1 MADTDESK
9 EETETFNHEEVSD
22 DIPQSLLSYCQA
34 SMKRAS
40 VCEGLI
46 LQDLE
51 DLPVSHHVEGLIKLP
66 FGLERDSRTQSEKVQ
81 MSCEMCSETGDS
93 SMQNGGA
100 VKSSSETKG
109 EKPLCEEVQRKEQ
122 RLQREKDFQEEL
134 RKITETE
141 KLRQLELELIRRG
154 AQEKIE
160 QELLLQQELMGN
172 LKRQVE
178 QERRRIDEERKTR
191 EKEKERQREE
201 ESKRKREEERVRM
214 KEEQSRRREEDR
226 KKREEERRIEGED
239 KRKKEEEKESKC
251 KEDKQQRKMKEEE
264 KNKEEEEKRKGE
276 KWKKEESKCVE
287 DEQKMGEENK
297 KKREQERVQ
306 MKEEQNRG
314 REEDKKKRDEEGKR
328 FEDEKRRWEEED
340 KRKREGRKTTDEE
353 SEKFKFVGMNLQE
366 ECDEERREEE
376 QKKKKRNENRSLEE
390 ERNRDNEETRWK
402 KEERKVRDSHFRR
415 EEMIGLAEEGEK
427 KKKGDADTEVLK
439 NEEKEEE
446 KERKR
451 EEEEILIQVM
461 RITKREDEKRQN
473 EKEKMLRDD
482 MRKKEEDNNKVEE
495 EREKRSAEALMR
507 TDLKEM
513 RTEEEEK
520 QKVKVWTE
528 RTRMDGEWTRQEDEC
543 SSEKDRTLVKEGK
556 DQKNRYEE
564 MIQSLDMKRLELKEP
579 KRKTNHQMEKQE
591 VEIRRL
597 SDKEYRKSEE
607 ETSVHED
614 AEDRKGPGQQT
625 GETNTERQKDKWE
638 TGARSMEEDVK
649 LGVEKRNAC
658 EEEKTDGENRLI
670 EETGDRE
677 RRDESDEEEMMTTR
691 KNLKEKI
698 RDGKWDSSGSD
709 PTSLL
714 SSGIKSDKHICLT
727 SANEAME
734 QQHSEAKPRPS
745 SCFSPAFLP
754 EHTEHKR
761 LSWMTE
767 CVSWSQLSLQNRRKQ
782 KRSAWSSRG
791 RRRVAG
797 ACSPPPLCPHTLLR
811 SSGWKSLQEVTTL
824 TLEDLSSCCLSTLL
838 QCHHLRSLTLRRCG
852 LRSVEGISQLKDL
865 CFVDLQE
872 NDISSVDCENM
883 TGLRVLQLSH
893 NKLKSIHGLGGAE
906 SLDVLDLSYN
916 SITRIAGLES
926 AKRLQ
931 KLLVHHNQ
939 LISTKG
945 LRDVYTLL
953 HLDCSHN
960 HLASVEGLDGSALL
974 HTLDLSSN
982 SLSEP
987 PSLNNQVLLRTL
999 HLDDNSISSLQ
1010 GLAGCWLPL
1019 LQHLSASQNRITQL
1033 PNLTDFVSLESL
1045 DVRFNCLSELQN
1057 VCESLEGCHFLRE
1070 ALLSGNPVEQ
1080 ERGWRL
1086 ALHRALPGL
1095 RARPVNLDPFLVFC
1109 QAQLQQTL
1117 ALQQRHSSELSKA
1130 SSPTLETHCWYL
1142 TTALQLAEDHRL
1154 AHENGHTS
1162 EVLSK
1167 THPEMGCASPEKI
1180 ADYPQSESVEASVIP
1195 NMSNIKDRHLRFRD
1209 QPVEENHHNTSDT
1222 TGSRTKS
1229 TEPKIREI
1237 RFLELDEEP
1246 PSSVYDLDLKDR
1258 AAGVIQQRWR
1268 KYKQKHGNTDAPFIM
1283 NKGGDK
1289 GKVVGP
1295 SFFSRSTISQEHAAA
1310 VIQAFWRGFIV
1321 RRRLASAL
1329 AAVMCLDDGED
1340 DILEE
1345 VDMEEFVFDEPAIEE
1360 HWKVSIS
1367 DDLPPR
1373 HHIALEQ
1380 SVAAKSPVT
1389 ELPLQGAL
1397 QPPPTWIPKQA
1408 WMAEQQDELELQP
1421 TPAEGFNRSQPPGSV
1436 SAHCGLSE
1444 TSEKILEEW
1453 GFTDR
1458 RTALLMLKRAQKMKS
1473 AKHKQKLRVGVAELG
1488 LQQTKQTRRQHDQ
1501 RQLQTDA
1508 YQSDRLSDREPF
1520 LPGLSSSVLSGG
1532 RVQLVADSSHVD
1544 CGPCAN
1550 TSPVSRPFK
1559 LNTSPHRH
1567 ILGHSMICWHPVQTL
1582 RVRSGDGLP
1591 VYTYTRDEL
1600 LGLQLHAT
1608 SKPFLD
1614 PELDATSVKT
1624 RKRGCRAGIKVKNRR
1639 RGYKPVLPSVIIGNV
1654 RSLCNKVDEL
1664 SACVRYDRMYRQSSL
1679 MCFSESWLSEKI
1691 PESHVKIDGF
1701 TLRRMDRDLSVTAK
1715 KQGGGVCTYVNER
1728 WCHPS
1733 HVTVKERVCD
1743 ENVELLVVSCRPYY
1757 LPREIS
1763 HIIVTVVYIPPSAN
1777 GKRAIETV
1785 SKVTHKLQSS
1795 SLDALFIIT
1804 GDFNHCSLSS
1814 TLPSFR
1820 QMVKCPMRGKRIIDL
1835 FYTNIKDGFYSSAL
1849 PPLGNS
1855 DHNLVLLRSRY
1866 TPAVQKQP
1874 VTFRA
1879 MRVWT
1884 EEACETLRG
1893 CFECTDWSVF
1903 TEGCD
1908 CDDVDDIADTVT
1920 CYVNF
1925 CTDLVLPCKQ
1935 VKVFANNKPWVTR
1948 G

>member
-1 MADTDESK
+1 MTAVPRLRRRLKVVQERKDLIMADTDESK

-34 SMKRAS
+34 STKRAS

-51 DLPVSHHVEGLIKLP
+51 DLPVSHHAEGLINLL
-66 FGLERDSRTQSEKVQ
+66 FDLERDSRTQSEKMQ
-81 MSCEMCSETGDS
+81 MSCETYSETGDS
-93 SMQNGGA
+93 SVQKGGA
-100 VKSSSETKG
+100 VKSSSETTA
-109 EKPLCEEVQRKEQ
+109 EKPLCEEEQRTEQ

-178 QERRRIDEERKTR
+178 QEKRRIEEERKTR
-191 EKEKERQREE
+191 EKEKEGQREE
-201 ESKRKREEERVRM
+201 ESKRKREEERVHTE
-214 KEEQSRRREEDR
+214 KEQSRRREEDK

-251 KEDKQQRKMKEEE
+251 KEDEQKRKMREEE
-264 KNKEEEEKRKGE
+264 KKNKEEEEKSKEE

-287 DEQKMGEENK
+287 DEQKRKMGEENK
-297 KKREQERVQ
+297 KKREQERVR
-306 MKEEQNRG
+306 MKEEQNRR
-314 REEDKKKRDEEGKR
+314 REENKKKRDEEGKR

-340 KRKREGRKTTDEE
+340 KRKRQGRKTTDEE

-366 ECDEERREEE
+366 ECDGERREEE
-376 QKKKKRNENRSLEE
+376 QKKKKRNENRSHEE
-390 ERNRDNEETRWK
+390 ERDRDNEETRWR
-402 KEERKVRDSHFRR
+402 KEERNVKDFHFRT
-415 EEMIGLAEEGEK
+415 EERIGLVEEGEK
-427 KKKGDADTEVLK
+427 KQKGDADTEVEE
-439 NEEKEEE
+439 NEGK
-446 KERKR
+446 
-451 EEEEILIQVM
+451 EEEILIQVM
-461 RITKREDEKRQN
+461 RNMEQEDEKRPN
-473 EKEKMLRDD
+473 EKEKMLKDE

-495 EREKRSAEALMR
+495 EKEKRSAEALMR
-507 TDLKEM
+507 MDLQEM

-520 QKVKVWTE
+520 QKVKVWTK
-528 RTRMDGEWTRQEDEC
+528 RTRMDGELTRKEDDC
-543 SSEKDRTLVKEGK
+543 RTEKDRKLVKEGK
-556 DQKNRYEE
+556 DQKKRDEGT
-564 MIQSLDMKRLELKEP
+564 IQSYMKHLELKEP
-579 KRKTNHQMEKQE
+579 TWKTNHQMEKQE
-591 VEIRRL
+591 IEIRRL

-607 ETSVHED
+607 EASVHED
-614 AEDRKGPGQQT
+614 AEDCKGHGQQT
-625 GETNTERQKDKWE
+625 GDTNTERQKDEWE

-649 LGVEKRNAC
+649 LGVEKGNAC

-670 EETGDRE
+670 EETGGRE
-677 RRDESDEEEMMTTR
+677 RRDESDEEEMMSTR
-691 KNLKEKI
+691 KNLKEKN
-698 RDGKWDSSGSD
+698 GSD
-709 PTSLL
+709 PTRLL
-714 SSGIKSDKHICLT
+714 SSGVKSDKHICLT

-734 QQHSEAKPRPS
+734 QPHPEAKPRPS
-745 SCFSPAFLP
+745 SCFSPAHLP

-782 KRSAWSSRG
+782 KRSAWSRRG

-797 ACSPPPLCPHTLLR
+797 ACSPPPLCPQTLLR

-824 TLEDLSSCCLSTLL
+824 TLEDLSTCCLSTLV
-838 QCHHLRSLTLRRCG
+838 QCHRLRSLTLRRCG

-883 TGLRVLQLSH
+883 TCLRVLQLSH

-1045 DVRFNCLSELQN
+1045 DLRFNCLSELQN
-1057 VCESLEGCHFLRE
+1057 VCESLEGCYFLRE

-1086 ALHRALPGL
+1086 VLHRALPGL
-1095 RARPVNLDPFLVFC
+1095 RARPVNLDPFLMFC

-1130 SSPTLETHCWYL
+1130 SSPTLQTHCWYL
-1142 TTALQLAEDHRL
+1142 TAALQLAEDHRL

-1162 EVLSK
+1162 VSSKVLTK
-1167 THPEMGCASPEKI
+1167 THPEKTPEVGCASPEKI

-1209 QPVEENHHNTSDT
+1209 QPAEENHHNTSDT

-1229 TEPKIREI
+1229 TDTKMREI
-1237 RFLELDEEP
+1237 NFLKLDEEP
-1246 PSSVYDLDLKDR
+1246 PSSVYDLDLKNR

-1283 NKGGDK
+1283 NQGGDE
-1289 GKVVGP
+1289 GKMVGP
-1295 SFFSRSTISQEHAAA
+1295 SCVSRSTVSQEHAAA

-1345 VDMEEFVFDEPAIEE
+1345 VDMEEFVFDE
-1360 HWKVSIS
+1360 
-1367 DDLPPR
+1367 
-1373 HHIALEQ
+1373 
-1380 SVAAKSPVT
+1380 SPVT
-1389 ELPLQGAL
+1389 ELSLQGAL
-1397 QPPPTWIPKQA
+1397 QPPPTWIPKEA

-1421 TPAEGFNRSQPPGSV
+1421 TPAEGFNRSQPPASV

-1458 RTALLMLKRAQKMKS
+1458 RTALLLLKRAQKMKS
-1473 AKHKQKLRVGVAELG
+1473 AKHKQKHSVGVAELG
-1488 LQQTKQTRRQHDQ
+1488 LQQTKQTRRQRDQ

-1508 YQSDRLSDREPF
+1508 SQSDRLSDREPF

-1544 CGPCAN
+1544 GPQLCGACAN
-1550 TSPVSRPFK
+1550 TSLVSRPFK
-1559 LNTSPHRH
+1559 PNTSPHRH
-1567 ILGHSMICWHPVQTL
+1567 NLGHSSRDVSSQLAPSASSTKEHISFRGKPVQL
-1582 RVRSGDGLP
+1582 SG
-1591 VYTYTRDEL
+1591 
-1600 LGLQLHAT
+1600 
-1608 SKPFLD
+1608 F
-1614 PELDATSVKT
+1614 
-1624 RKRGCRAGIKVKNRR
+1624 
-1639 RGYKPVLPSVIIGNV
+1639 
-1654 RSLCNKVDEL
+1654 
-1664 SACVRYDRMYRQSSL
+1664 
-1679 MCFSESWLSEKI
+1679 W
-1691 PESHVKIDGF
+1691 
-1701 TLRRMDRDLSVTAK
+1701 
-1715 KQGGGVCTYVNER
+1715 GGGKKRDRSKTF
-1728 WCHPS
+1728 S
-1733 HVTVKERVCD
+1733 HK
-1743 ENVELLVVSCRPYY
+1743 
-1757 LPREIS
+1757 
-1763 HIIVTVVYIPPSAN
+1763 
-1777 GKRAIETV
+1777 
-1785 SKVTHKLQSS
+1785 
-1795 SLDALFIIT
+1795 
-1804 GDFNHCSLSS
+1804 
-1814 TLPSFR
+1814 
-1820 QMVKCPMRGKRIIDL
+1820 
-1835 FYTNIKDGFYSSAL
+1835 
-1849 PPLGNS
+1849 
-1855 DHNLVLLRSRY
+1855 
-1866 TPAVQKQP
+1866 
-1874 VTFRA
+1874 
-1879 MRVWT
+1879 
-1884 EEACETLRG
+1884 
-1893 CFECTDWSVF
+1893 
-1903 TEGCD
+1903 
-1908 CDDVDDIADTVT
+1908 
-1920 CYVNF
+1920 
-1925 CTDLVLPCKQ
+1925 
-1935 VKVFANNKPWVTR
+1935 
-1948 G
+1948 

>member
-1117 ALQQRHSSELSKA
+1117 ALQQRHSSELS
-1130 SSPTLETHCWYL
+1130 
-1142 TTALQLAEDHRL
+1142 
-1154 AHENGHTS
+1154 
-1162 EVLSK
+1162 
-1167 THPEMGCASPEKI
+1167 
-1180 ADYPQSESVEASVIP
+1180 
-1195 NMSNIKDRHLRFRD
+1195 
-1209 QPVEENHHNTSDT
+1209 
-1222 TGSRTKS
+1222 
-1229 TEPKIREI
+1229 
-1237 RFLELDEEP
+1237 
-1246 PSSVYDLDLKDR
+1246 R

-1567 ILGHSMICWHPVQTL
+1567 ILGHSTAYSMQKADEDALRSDLGRSLDSCCSLRTSPVPSGTDKTDLEDMGDKCDSNVSSSKKRRHRTTFTSAQLEELEKVFQKTHYPDVYVREQL
-1582 RVRSGDGLP
+1582 AMRTELTEARVQVWFQNR
-1591 VYTYTRDEL
+1591 R
-1600 LGLQLHAT
+1600 A
-1608 SKPFLD
+1608 KW
-1614 PELDATSVKT
+1614 
-1624 RKRGCRAGIKVKNRR
+1624 RKR
-1639 RGYKPVLPSVIIGNV
+1639 
-1654 RSLCNKVDEL
+1654 E
-1664 SACVRYDRMYRQSSL
+1664 RYGQIQQAKTHFAATY
-1679 MCFSESWLSEKI
+1679 
-1691 PESHVKIDGF
+1691 
-1701 TLRRMDRDLSVTAK
+1701 DLSVLPRTDSYT
-1715 KQGGGVCTYVNER
+1715 QIPNNLWPG
-1728 WCHPS
+1728 PS
-1733 HVTVKERVCD
+1733 GS
-1743 ENVELLVVSCRPYY
+1743 VVSSCM
-1757 LPREIS
+1757 LPRGSPPCVTSYS
-1763 HIIVTVVYIPPSAN
+1763 HSPRSTGAAADHGYVGFPAQQNQFGHVSLNNFFSADSLLTP
-1777 GKRAIETV
+1777 AASSHPTFET
-1785 SKVTHKLQSS
+1785 KPEFERRSS
-1795 SLDALFIIT
+1795 SIAVLRMKAKEHT
-1804 GDFNHCSLSS
+1804 A
-1814 TLPSFR
+1814 
-1820 QMVKCPMRGKRIIDL
+1820 
-1835 FYTNIKDGFYSSAL
+1835 NISW
-1849 PPLGNS
+1849 
-1855 DHNLVLLRSRY
+1855 
-1866 TPAVQKQP
+1866 
-1874 VTFRA
+1874 A
-1879 MRVWT
+1879 M
-1884 EEACETLRG
+1884 
-1893 CFECTDWSVF
+1893 
-1903 TEGCD
+1903 
-1908 CDDVDDIADTVT
+1908 
-1920 CYVNF
+1920 
-1925 CTDLVLPCKQ
+1925 
-1935 VKVFANNKPWVTR
+1935 
-1948 G
+1948 

>member
-1 MADTDESK
+1 MADIDESK

-51 DLPVSHHVEGLIKLP
+51 DLPVSHHVEGLINLP
-66 FGLERDSRTQSEKVQ
+66 FDLERDSRTQSEKMQ
-81 MSCEMCSETGDS
+81 MSCETCSQTGDS

-100 VKSSSETKG
+100 AKSSSETTG
-109 EKPLCEEVQRKEQ
+109 ETPLCEEVQRKEQ

-178 QERRRIDEERKTR
+178 QERRRIEEERKTR

-201 ESKRKREEERVRM
+201 ESKRKREEERVHM
-214 KEEQSRRREEDR
+214 EKEQSRRREEDR

-251 KEDKQQRKMKEEE
+251 KEDEQKRKMKEEE

-287 DEQKMGEENK
+287 DEQKMGEE
-297 KKREQERVQ
+297 
-306 MKEEQNRG
+306 
-314 REEDKKKRDEEGKR
+314 DKKKRDEEGKR
-328 FEDEKRRWEEED
+328 SEDEKRRWEEED

-353 SEKFKFVGMNLQE
+353 SGKFKFVGMNLQE
-366 ECDEERREEE
+366 ECDGERREEE
-376 QKKKKRNENRSLEE
+376 RKTKKRNESRSLEE
-390 ERNRDNEETRWK
+390 ERTRDNEETRWK
-402 KEERKVRDSHFRR
+402 KEEGKVKDSHFRR
-415 EEMIGLAEEGEK
+415 EEMMGLAEEGEK
-427 KKKGDADTEVLK
+427 KQKGDADTEVLK

-451 EEEEILIQVM
+451 EEEEIFIQAM
-461 RITKREDEKRQN
+461 RIMERED
-473 EKEKMLRDD
+473 EKEKMLRDE

-495 EREKRSAEALMR
+495 EKEKRSAEALTRM
-507 TDLKEM
+507 DLK
-513 RTEEEEK
+513 EEEK
-520 QKVKVWTE
+520 QKVKVWTK
-528 RTRMDGEWTRQEDEC
+528 RTRMDGELTRKEDEC
-543 SSEKDRTLVKEGK
+543 STEKGRTLVKEGK
-556 DQKNRYEE
+556 DQEKRDEE
-564 MIQSLDMKRLELKEP
+564 MIQSLDMKHLELKEP
-579 KRKTNHQMEKQE
+579 KWKTNHQMEKQE
-591 VEIRRL
+591 VEIRRS

-614 AEDRKGPGQQT
+614 AEDRKGHGQQP
-625 GETNTERQKDKWE
+625 GETNTERQEDKWE
-638 TGARSMEEDVK
+638 TGARSMEEDEK
-649 LGVEKRNAC
+649 PGVEKRNAC
-658 EEEKTDGENRLI
+658 EEKTDGENRLI

-677 RRDESDEEEMMTTR
+677 RRDGSDEEEMMTTR
-691 KNLKEKI
+691 KNLKEKN

-709 PTSLL
+709 PTRLL
-714 SSGIKSDKHICLT
+714 SSGSQSDKHICLT
-727 SANEAME
+727 SANEALE
-734 QQHSEAKPRPS
+734 QQHPEGKPRPS

-767 CVSWSQLSLQNRRKQ
+767 CVSWAQLSLQSRRKQ
-782 KRSAWSSRG
+782 KRSAWSWRG

-824 TLEDLSSCCLSTLL
+824 TLEDLSTCCLSTLL

-1045 DVRFNCLSELQN
+1045 DLRFNCLSELQN

-1086 ALHRALPGL
+1086 VLHRALPGL
-1095 RARPVNLDPFLVFC
+1095 RARPVNLDPFLMFC

-1130 SSPTLETHCWYL
+1130 SSPALQTHCWYL
-1142 TTALQLAEDHRL
+1142 TAALQLAKDHRL

-1162 EVLSK
+1162 VSSEVVTK
-1167 THPEMGCASPEKI
+1167 THPEKIPEVGCASPEKI

-1229 TEPKIREI
+1229 TDTKIREI
-1237 RFLELDEEP
+1237 SFLELDEEP
-1246 PSSVYDLDLKDR
+1246 PSSVDDLDLKDR

-1268 KYKQKHGNTDAPFIM
+1268 KYKQKHGNADAPFIM

-1289 GKVVGP
+1289 GKMVGP

-1345 VDMEEFVFDEPAIEE
+1345 VDMEEFVFDE
-1360 HWKVSIS
+1360 
-1367 DDLPPR
+1367 
-1373 HHIALEQ
+1373 
-1380 SVAAKSPVT
+1380 SPVT
-1389 ELPLQGAL
+1389 ELSLQGAL

-1421 TPAEGFNRSQPPGSV
+1421 TPAEGFNRSQPPASV

-1473 AKHKQKLRVGVAELG
+1473 AKHKQKHRGRDVSSQLASSASS
-1488 LQQTKQTRRQHDQ
+1488 TKERISFRGK
-1501 RQLQTDA
+1501 
-1508 YQSDRLSDREPF
+1508 P
-1520 LPGLSSSVLSGG
+1520 
-1532 RVQLVADSSHVD
+1532 VQL
-1544 CGPCAN
+1544 
-1550 TSPVSRPFK
+1550 
-1559 LNTSPHRH
+1559 
-1567 ILGHSMICWHPVQTL
+1567 
-1582 RVRSGDGLP
+1582 
-1591 VYTYTRDEL
+1591 
-1600 LGLQLHAT
+1600 
-1608 SKPFLD
+1608 
-1614 PELDATSVKT
+1614 
-1624 RKRGCRAGIKVKNRR
+1624 RGV
-1639 RGYKPVLPSVIIGNV
+1639 
-1654 RSLCNKVDEL
+1654 
-1664 SACVRYDRMYRQSSL
+1664 
-1679 MCFSESWLSEKI
+1679 W
-1691 PESHVKIDGF
+1691 
-1701 TLRRMDRDLSVTAK
+1701 
-1715 KQGGGVCTYVNER
+1715 GGGKKRDRSTTF
-1728 WCHPS
+1728 S
-1733 HVTVKERVCD
+1733 HK
-1743 ENVELLVVSCRPYY
+1743 
-1757 LPREIS
+1757 
-1763 HIIVTVVYIPPSAN
+1763 
-1777 GKRAIETV
+1777 
-1785 SKVTHKLQSS
+1785 
-1795 SLDALFIIT
+1795 
-1804 GDFNHCSLSS
+1804 
-1814 TLPSFR
+1814 
-1820 QMVKCPMRGKRIIDL
+1820 
-1835 FYTNIKDGFYSSAL
+1835 
-1849 PPLGNS
+1849 
-1855 DHNLVLLRSRY
+1855 
-1866 TPAVQKQP
+1866 
-1874 VTFRA
+1874 
-1879 MRVWT
+1879 
-1884 EEACETLRG
+1884 
-1893 CFECTDWSVF
+1893 
-1903 TEGCD
+1903 
-1908 CDDVDDIADTVT
+1908 
-1920 CYVNF
+1920 
-1925 CTDLVLPCKQ
+1925 
-1935 VKVFANNKPWVTR
+1935 
-1948 G
+1948 